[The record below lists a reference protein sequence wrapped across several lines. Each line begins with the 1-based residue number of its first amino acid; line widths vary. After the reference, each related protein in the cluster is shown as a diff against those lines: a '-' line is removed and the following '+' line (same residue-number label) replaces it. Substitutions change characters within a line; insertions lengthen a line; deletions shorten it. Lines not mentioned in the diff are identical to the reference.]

1 MRLLARFG
9 GYFGGTCL
17 ALAALAVPAGAVTCQ
32 QAVMAA
38 EQTHAIPQGLLSAIA
53 QVESGRRD
61 PATGQVQPWPWTVNA
76 DGDGEFFDSAAQ
88 AIQFVRTSP
97 AHDIDVGCMQISLLH
112 HPTAFSSLQQAFDP
126 IANAAYAAD
135 YLRQL
140 YTQTNDW
147 AAAAALYHSATPAL
161 AAEYRGKVMA
171 AWNKGTGTAAGPSLL
186 ARAWAATMGGGAT
199 AMGGPF
205 GGASLGAAPPARA
218 LPTFAGQ
225 TTGRGLASYRSMP
238 ITIVGFRRAG

>member
-1 MRLLARFG
+1 MRLRFLLGACFGLA
-9 GYFGGTCL
+9 T
-17 ALAALAVPAGAVTCQ
+17 LAAPARAATCQ
-32 QAVMAA
+32 QAVLAA
-38 EQTHAIPQGLLSAIA
+38 ELSHAIPQGLLSAIA

-61 PATGQVQPWPWTVNA
+61 PVTGQFAPWPWTVNA
-76 DGDGEFFDSAAQ
+76 DGDGEFFDSPAQ

-112 HPTAFSSLQQAFDP
+112 HPNAFSSLQQAFDP
-126 IANAAYAAD
+126 MANAAYAAD

-140 YTQTNDW
+140 YAQTSDW

-171 AWNKGTGTAAGPSLL
+171 AWNKGTVTTPGTFPL
-186 ARAWAATMGGGAT
+186 ARAWAATMGGTAT
-199 AMGGPF
+199 AMTTPF
-205 GGASLGAAPPARA
+205 GGAALGAAPPARA
-218 LPTFAGQ
+218 LPSLGEQ
-225 TTGRGLASYRSMP
+225 VTGRGLASYRAMP

>member
-1 MRLLARFG
+1 MRLRALLPA
-9 GYFGGTCL
+9 CL
-17 ALAALAVPAGAVTCQ
+17 ALAAVTAPAHAVTCQ
-32 QAVMAA
+32 QAVAAA
-38 EQTHAIPQGLLSAIA
+38 EQSHAIPQGLLGAIA

-61 PATGQVQPWPWTVNA
+61 PATGQFAPWPWTVNA

-88 AIQFVRTSP
+88 AIQFIRTSP

-112 HPTAFSSLQQAFDP
+112 HPNAFSNLQQAFDP
-126 IANAAYAAD
+126 MANAAYAAD

-171 AWNKGTGTAAGPSLL
+171 AWNKGAGSTGGSPL
-186 ARAWAATMGGGAT
+186 ARAWAATMGGA
-199 AMGGPF
+199 ALGGPF
-205 GGASLGAAPPARA
+205 GGATLGAAPPART
-218 LPTFAGQ
+218 LPTFAGR
-225 TTGRGLASYRSMP
+225 TTGRGLAAYRAMP